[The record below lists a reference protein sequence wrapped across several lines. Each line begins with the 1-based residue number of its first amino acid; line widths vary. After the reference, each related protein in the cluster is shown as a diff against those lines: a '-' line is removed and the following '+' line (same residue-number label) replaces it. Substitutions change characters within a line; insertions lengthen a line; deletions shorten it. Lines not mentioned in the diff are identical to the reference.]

1 MTNKN
6 FPVPHRRYEVGYGK
20 PPRETQFKKG
30 RSGNPKGRPR
40 GSKNK
45 NPRNEAPEL
54 LRIFEKEATR
64 LVPILDG
71 TERIRIS
78 MLEAVF
84 KSAFIQAAK
93 GDHRS
98 QKLVLEIARLNEKAQ
113 QQVERENDLE
123 KKTVVLWG
131 RNADE

>member
-1 MTNKN
+1 MTNTN
-6 FPVPHRRYEVGYGK
+6 LPVSHKRYDVGYGK
-20 PPRETQFKKG
+20 PPKEKQFKQG

-45 NPRNEAPEL
+45 NPGYEASEL
-54 LRIFEKEATR
+54 IRIFEKEATR

-71 TERIRIS
+71 TERVSIS

-84 KSAFIQAAK
+84 KSAFIQ
-93 GDHRS
+93 
-98 QKLVLEIARLNEKAQ
+98 KLVLDMARLNEKAQ
-113 QQVERENDLE
+113 QQVEREDDLE

-131 RNADE
+131 RSADE

>member
-1 MTNKN
+1 VNN
-6 FPVPHRRYEVGYGK
+6 ESDHGYDVGYGK
-20 PPRETQFKKG
+20 PPEATRFKKG

-40 GSKNK
+40 GSKK
-45 NPRNEAPEL
+45 KKPGNEASEL

-71 TERIRIS
+71 AERVSIS

-84 KSAFIQAAK
+84 KSAFVQAAK

-98 QKLVLEIARLNEKAQ
+98 QKLILEMARLNEKGQ
-113 QQVERENDLE
+113 QQEEKENDL
-123 KKTVVLWG
+123 KKKAVVLWG